1 MRSKTQLLDT
11 AKRRKEVIQLREAG
25 ATWADI
31 ADTMLDRHGADAL
44 PSGWDKRYA
53 WNDFDRALDKV
64 QDEVK
69 ERARTVREME
79 LRRLR
84 RMQRGLWQKAVS
96 GDTDAVRT
104 VVRLMKR
111 RANLLGLDE
120 PDELDVTAGAE
131 ADTLEALMDA
141 LQEYPEARQAAAD
154 ALDGDSGDKHV

>member
-1 MRSKTQLLDT
+1 MAKKTQMLQT

-31 ADTMLDRHGADAL
+31 ADTIEERHGLDAL
-44 PSGWDKRYA
+44 PNHWGKRYA
-53 WNDFDRALDKV
+53 CQDFHRALGKV

-154 ALDGDSGDKHV
+154 ALEEK